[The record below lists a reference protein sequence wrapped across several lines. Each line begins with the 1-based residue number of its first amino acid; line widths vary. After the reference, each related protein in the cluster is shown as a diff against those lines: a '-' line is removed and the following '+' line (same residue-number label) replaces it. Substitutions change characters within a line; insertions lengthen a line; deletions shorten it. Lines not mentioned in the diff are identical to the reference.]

1 MRTTFAGAIFSHRD
15 LIKRLAQREIL
26 MRYRG
31 SVAGW
36 GWTLINPLMML
47 AIYTFVF
54 STIFKARWESSADLG
69 SAGFALNIFAGMIAF
84 STFAECINRAPSL
97 ITSNANYV
105 TKVRFPLETLGCSV
119 LINAIFHATT
129 SLGVLLAFKLIATG
143 ALSWVV
149 ILLPIAWTPYI
160 LSTLAFV
167 WLLSAAG
174 VYLRDLNQ
182 FVVVATSALTFLSAI
197 FYPISALPENLIPI
211 FRLNPVADWVEST
224 RSLLIMDQIP
234 NFNTLVVKAALAA
247 IFCEGSYR
255 LFRKASR
262 GFADVV

>member
-1 MRTTFAGAIFSHRD
+1 MRTTFARSIFSHRD

-31 SVAGW
+31 SIAGW

-54 STIFKARWESSADLG
+54 STIFKARWESSANLG

-84 STFAECINRAPSL
+84 SIFAECINRAPSL

-105 TKVRFPLETLGCSV
+105 TKVRFPLETLGCSI

-129 SLGVLLAFKLIATG
+129 SLAILLAFKLAVTG
-143 ALSWVV
+143 ALSWIM

-160 LSTLAFV
+160 LSTLAFT

-197 FYPISALPENLIPI
+197 FYPISALPANLVPF
-211 FRLNPVADWVEST
+211 FRLNPVAEWVETT
-224 RSLLIMDQIP
+224 RSILILDQMP
-234 NFNTLVVKAALAA
+234 NFVTLIVKIALAVV
-247 IFCEGSYR
+247 FCEGSYR
-255 LFRKASR
+255 LFQKASR